1 MTTQNSDTI
10 EIGHVVRAVM
20 RGWRA
25 IVAFTAFGIVAAI
38 LLIEFAPRKFTGQ
51 ATVVMKSTGGGGGG
65 GGGASLLSQVGGLSD
80 LTGMLS
86 GKSPIE
92 TEVEIIRSR
101 AVIGQV
107 IDSLRMQA
115 KLVGDEPFAAR
126 PVIAALDASGSFAPS
141 KFEFTRAAGSKDY
154 TVAGAATGRMTPG
167 APLKLPMG
175 SVTFASDAQ
184 LPAHFTMLLRDP
196 IDAMLWVKRHLE
208 VEKDKGEI
216 ASITYKG
223 DDSLTAAVFTNT
235 LLNVYLARRKTEDRG
250 INQRRVELLTAK
262 NDSMERAILAAG
274 NALRKAQEAS
284 GVVEPMVAAQ
294 TDFQSRAVL
303 RSRLID
309 VDVERGALS
318 QLIDQIKAKTA
329 SPRDL
334 AAYPRFVGSPFINNI
349 VSQISGYESDLT
361 RLLTVGNKAESSEEV
376 IAVRKNIA
384 AAEAKLLPYAETY
397 TASLERERKD
407 LQANYDVVNR
417 RIEALP
423 AAAESSQQL
432 QRDILDLSKLSA
444 ALQAQIVEAKLA
456 AIGEGGDV
464 RPLDLAVVPRTP
476 SFPNRM
482 ITLAVGIAGGLF
494 FGIIAALIF
503 GSMGRWVRDP
513 FDVERSTGVPA
524 LEFDPAVPLLV
535 SNGAR
540 TIVVAPIASGVSVTQ
555 VVNRLAHTAGSR
567 SLRAAVLDLP
577 ESYADV
583 NGSIARLEAEKDLVI
598 VQLPSLVSDTAA
610 AALQHTRPVLL
621 VAPARRIER
630 RQLVGAVQMLKRLEV
645 PVAGIVM
652 SNGVNGDRTL
662 PR

>member
-25 IVAFTAFGIVAAI
+25 IVGFTVFGIVAA
-38 LLIEFAPRKFTGQ
+38 LLIIEFAPRKFTGT
-51 ATVVMKSTGGGGGG
+51 ATVVMKSTSGGGGGG
-65 GGGASLLSQVGGLSD
+65 GSASLLSQVGGLGD

-101 AVIGQV
+101 AVVGQV

-115 KLVGDEPFAAR
+115 KLVGKVPFAAR
-126 PVIAALDASGSFAPS
+126 PAIAALEAPGSFAPS
-141 KFEFTRAAGSKDY
+141 EFEFTRAAGAKDY
-154 TVAGAATGRMTPG
+154 AMSGAATGRMTPG

-175 SVTFASDAQ
+175 SVTFAADAQ
-184 LPAHFTMLLRDP
+184 LPDQFSMLLRDP
-196 IDAMLWVKRHLE
+196 MDAVLWATRHLK
-208 VEKDKGEI
+208 VEKEKGEI

-262 NDSMERAILAAG
+262 NDSMERAIITTS
-274 NALRKAQEAS
+274 NALRKAQESS

-349 VSQISGYESDLT
+349 VSQISGYESELT
-361 RLLTVGNKAESSEEV
+361 KLLTVGNKAESSEEV
-376 IAVRKNIA
+376 IAMRKNIA

-407 LQANYDVVNR
+407 LQANYDVINR

-464 RPLDLAVVPRTP
+464 RPLDLAVVGRLP
-476 SFPNRM
+476 SFPNKM

-494 FGIIAALIF
+494 FGVIAALIF

-524 LEFDPAVPLLV
+524 LEFDPAVPLMV

-540 TIVVAPIASGVSVTQ
+540 TIVVAPITSGVSVTA

-567 SLRAAVLDLP
+567 SLSAAVLDLP

-630 RQLVGAVQMLKRLEV
+630 RHLVGAVQMLKRLEV